1 MAKMFANICNN
12 PLGPSIMAILG
23 LTAIMERK
31 KSEEEEYK
39 GVLEAK
45 LRLSCLLPLLLLLA
59 PPRTTALNIA
69 QSGFH
74 SQAKKYMP
82 KTRLEYDA

>member
-1 MAKMFANICNN
+1 MGSGGGQTS
-12 PLGPSIMAILG
+12 LELPS
-23 LTAIMERK
+23 
-31 KSEEEEYK
+31 
-39 GVLEAK
+39 
-45 LRLSCLLPLLLLLA
+45 PLLLLLA